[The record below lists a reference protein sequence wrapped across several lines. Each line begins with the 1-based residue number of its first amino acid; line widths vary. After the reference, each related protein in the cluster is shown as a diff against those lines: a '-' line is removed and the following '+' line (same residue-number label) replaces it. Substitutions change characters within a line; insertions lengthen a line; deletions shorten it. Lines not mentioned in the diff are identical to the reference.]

1 MVEATT
7 RNRDKRR
14 MRGEESRK
22 VILQS
27 AIDSIAAF
35 GLGSMTL
42 DRVAERAGI
51 SRGLVVFHFKS
62 KSKLLEAVL
71 DFLGKQYEAG
81 WNIVYQETSDSSME
95 KILSL
100 IDYDIRFA
108 YENPKY
114 VSAWHAFWSEA
125 KGNML
130 YHNISFP
137 RDVNYEG
144 QLEELI
150 VEALEEQNGESA
162 EAKMITMGLT
172 AMMFGVWVESHLN
185 PDPGDCAKYMQA
197 LRFYLNKCFP
207 DLGID

>member
-1 MVEATT
+1 
-7 RNRDKRR
+7 

-27 AIDSIAAF
+27 AIDSIAAS

-62 KSKLLEAVL
+62 KSKLLEEVL
-71 DFLGKQYEAG
+71 NYLGKHYEKG
-81 WNIVYQETSDSSME
+81 WNEVGETETDSAIE
-95 KILSL
+95 KVLAL
-100 IDYDIRFA
+100 IDYDILFA
-108 YENPKY
+108 YENPKF
-114 VSAWHAFWSEA
+114 VSAWHAFWGEA

-137 RDVNYEG
+137 RDISRED

-150 VEALEEQNGESA
+150 ARALKEQGGDSA
-162 EAKMITMGLT
+162 EAGTITMGIT

-185 PDPGDCAKYMQA
+185 PDANDCDRYMQA
-197 LRFYLNKCFP
+197 VRFYLQKCFP
-207 DLGID
+207 DLAID

>member
-1 MVEATT
+1 
-7 RNRDKRR
+7 

-62 KSKLLEAVL
+62 KSKLLEEVL
-71 DFLGKQYEAG
+71 NYLGKQYEKG
-81 WNIVYQETSDSSME
+81 WNEVSETEADSAIE
-95 KILSL
+95 KVLAL

-114 VSAWHAFWSEA
+114 VSAWHAFWGEA

-137 RDVNYEG
+137 RDISRED

-150 VEALEEQNGESA
+150 SSALKEQGGDSA
-162 EAKMITMGLT
+162 EAGTITMGIT

-185 PDPGDCAKYMQA
+185 PDSNDCDRYMQVA
-197 LRFYLNKCFP
+197 RFFLKKCFS
-207 DLGID
+207 DLAIG